1 MTDLLVSI
9 IIPIFNVEKYLDR
22 CIESVVNQTY
32 KNLEIILVDDG
43 STDSCPQMCDEWGLK
58 DSRIKVVHKENAG
71 LGMARNTGIDN
82 ASGEYIF
89 FFDSDDYVDVTTV
102 ERCVKS
108 AVENDS
114 EVVAYGR
121 NDVYDDGRIV
131 PRGIKTE
138 KTLFSDSEICNIVLP
153 AMFTYEFGFGISSCG
168 KMYKTELFNRLN
180 KRFVS
185 EKQIISEDAYFAI
198 DLYTDVKKVSVVCE
212 NLYFYYKR
220 GNSLTQ
226 SYDPGRQTKND
237 KFYIK
242 SVELAKSRGL
252 SEKVINCIAV
262 RYQIY
267 TFSAIKQVVATGL
280 SKSEK
285 KKEIRK
291 IFKSKVLRSTLTKDI
306 IAKHNK
312 KLRLFY
318 FLLKSRLYWLCEK
331 MIELK
336 VKSNA

>member
-138 KTLFSDSEICNIVLP
+138 KTLFCDSEICNIVLP
-153 AMFTYEFGFGISSCG
+153 AMFTYELGFGVSSWG
-168 KMYKTELFNRLN
+168 KMYKLELFNRFN

-198 DLYTDVKKVSVVCE
+198 DLYTNVNRVSIVCE
-212 NLYFYYKR
+212 NLYFYCKR
-220 GNSLTQ
+220 GNSLSQIYNPERQ
-226 SYDPGRQTKND
+226 SKND
-237 KFYIK
+237 AFYLKAID
-242 SVELAKSRGL
+242 LAKNRGL
-252 SEKVINCIAV
+252 SKRVIDSIAA
-262 RYQIY
+262 RYQMY
-267 TFSAIKQVVATGL
+267 TFSAIKQIVAAEL
-280 SKSEK
+280 DKSEK

-312 KLRLFY
+312 KLRLFC

>member
-43 STDSCPQMCDEWGLK
+43 STDSCPQMCDEWSLK

-153 AMFTYEFGFGISSCG
+153 AMFTYELGFGVSSWG
-168 KMYKTELFNRLN
+168 KMYKLELFNRFN

-198 DLYTDVKKVSVVCE
+198 DLYTDVNRVSIVCE
-212 NLYFYYKR
+212 NLYFYCKR
-220 GNSLTQ
+220 GNSLSQIYNPERQ
-226 SYDPGRQTKND
+226 SKND
-237 KFYIK
+237 AFYLK
-242 SVELAKSRGL
+242 AVDLAKNRGL
-252 SEKVINCIAV
+252 SKRVIDSIAA
-262 RYQIY
+262 RYQMY
-267 TFSAIKQVVATGL
+267 TFSAIKQVIAAEL
-280 SKSEK
+280 DKSEK

-291 IFKSKVLRSTLTKDI
+291 IFKRKVLRSTLTKDI

>member
-32 KNLEIILVDDG
+32 KKIEIILVDDG
-43 STDSCPQMCDEWGLK
+43 STDRCPQMCDEWGLK

-89 FFDSDDYVDVTTV
+89 FFDSDDYVDVTIV

-108 AVENDS
+108 ALENDS

-153 AMFTYEFGFGISSCG
+153 AMFTYELGFGVSSWG
-168 KMYKTELFNRLN
+168 KMYKLELFNRFN

-198 DLYTDVKKVSVVCE
+198 DLYTDVNRVSIVCE
-212 NLYFYYKR
+212 NLYFYCKR
-220 GNSLTQ
+220 GNSLSQIYNPERQ
-226 SYDPGRQTKND
+226 SKND
-237 KFYIK
+237 AFYLKAID
-242 SVELAKSRGL
+242 LAKNRGL
-252 SEKVINCIAV
+252 SKRVIDSIAA
-262 RYQIY
+262 RYQMY
-267 TFSAIKQVVATGL
+267 TFSAIKQIVAAEL
-280 SKSEK
+280 DKSEK
-285 KKEIRK
+285 KKEISK

>member
-1 MTDLLVSI
+1 MTNLLVSI

-108 AVENDS
+108 AIENDS

-153 AMFTYEFGFGISSCG
+153 AMFTYELGFGVSSWG
-168 KMYKTELFNRLN
+168 KMYKLELFNRLN

-198 DLYTDVKKVSVVCE
+198 DLYTDVNRVSIVCE
-212 NLYFYYKR
+212 NLYFYCKR
-220 GNSLTQ
+220 GNSLSQIYNPERQ
-226 SYDPGRQTKND
+226 SKND
-237 KFYIK
+237 AFYLKAID
-242 SVELAKSRGL
+242 LAKNRGL
-252 SEKVINCIAV
+252 SKRVVDSIAA
-262 RYQIY
+262 RYQMY

-318 FLLKSRLYWLCEK
+318 FLLKSRFYWLCEK

>member
-1 MTDLLVSI
+1 M
-9 IIPIFNVEKYLDR
+9 
-22 CIESVVNQTY
+22 
-32 KNLEIILVDDG
+32 
-43 STDSCPQMCDEWGLK
+43 
-58 DSRIKVVHKENAG
+58 
-71 LGMARNTGIDN
+71 
-82 ASGEYIF
+82 
-89 FFDSDDYVDVTTV
+89 
-102 ERCVKS
+102 
-108 AVENDS
+108 
-114 EVVAYGR
+114 
-121 NDVYDDGRIV
+121 
-131 PRGIKTE
+131 
-138 KTLFSDSEICNIVLP
+138 
-153 AMFTYEFGFGISSCG
+153 
-168 KMYKTELFNRLN
+168 
-180 KRFVS
+180 
-185 EKQIISEDAYFAI
+185 
-198 DLYTDVKKVSVVCE
+198 SVVCE

-226 SYDPGRQTKND
+226 SYNPGRQTKNH

-267 TFSAIKQVVATGL
+267 TFSAIKQVVAAGL

-291 IFKSKVLRSTLTKDI
+291 IFKSNVLRSTLTKDI

>member
-1 MTDLLVSI
+1 MTSLLVSI

-153 AMFTYEFGFGISSCG
+153 AMFTYELGFGVSSWG
-168 KMYKTELFNRLN
+168 KMYKLELFNRFN

-198 DLYTDVKKVSVVCE
+198 DLYTDVNRVSIVCE
-212 NLYFYYKR
+212 NLYFYCKR
-220 GNSLTQ
+220 GNSLSQIYNPERQ
-226 SYDPGRQTKND
+226 SKND
-237 KFYIK
+237 AFYLKAID
-242 SVELAKSRGL
+242 LAKNRGL
-252 SEKVINCIAV
+252 SKRVVDSIAA
-262 RYQIY
+262 RYQMY

-306 IAKHNK
+306 ITKHNK

-318 FLLKSRLYWLCEK
+318 FLLKSRFYWLCEK

>member
-32 KNLEIILVDDG
+32 KKIEIILVDDG
-43 STDSCPQMCDEWGLK
+43 STDRCPQMCDEWGLK

-89 FFDSDDYVDVTTV
+89 FFDSDDYVDVTIV

-108 AVENDS
+108 ALENDS

-153 AMFTYEFGFGISSCG
+153 AMFTYELGFGVSSWG
-168 KMYKTELFNRLN
+168 KMYKLELFNRFN

-198 DLYTDVKKVSVVCE
+198 DLYTDVNRVSIVCE
-212 NLYFYYKR
+212 NLYFYCKR
-220 GNSLTQ
+220 GNSLSQIYNPERQ
-226 SYDPGRQTKND
+226 SKND
-237 KFYIK
+237 AFYLKAID
-242 SVELAKSRGL
+242 LAKNRGL
-252 SEKVINCIAV
+252 SKRVIDSIAA
-262 RYQIY
+262 RYQMY
-267 TFSAIKQVVATGL
+267 TFSAIKQIVAAEL
-280 SKSEK
+280 DKSEK